1 MSPGT
6 FWFIVRNLHFTPT
19 FNSYFIYASSTIL
32 ECQGS
37 VLVHV
42 SLSHSEKSQAW
53 FLFESDS
60 DH

>member
-6 FWFIVRNLHFTPT
+6 FWFTVQNLHFTPM
-19 FNSYFIYASSTIL
+19 FNSYFICASSTIL
-32 ECQGS
+32 KCQGS

-42 SLSHSEKSQAW
+42 SLSHSEVSQAW
-53 FLFESDS
+53 FLSESDS